1 MFNSLQVTEA
11 CQRNRCNSKTFRR
24 LEAYRVST
32 AADIRDCEQTV
43 SNAREII
50 EQLHKKAKEEAVKYG
65 VGLAVSATATLGKI
79 PTQKKPQDNL

>member
-1 MFNSLQVTEA
+1 VIEA

-24 LEAYRVST
+24 LEACRLKV

-65 VGLAVSATATLGKI
+65 VGLAVSATATCGKI
-79 PTQKKPQDNL
+79 ISKCS